1 MEIAKLVR
9 QVSGCSKG
17 AAEAIANA
25 CKTASLNTLSRSQ
38 LVALGCKSH
47 QANRLR
53 AAFRLGERVHTAQT
67 AAEAPATRK
76 PGDAVNEIRKRFDIG
91 GLEQEHFWV
100 IALTARQKVLD
111 VFTVGIGSLA
121 QVDVHPREVFKPLVR
136 MSAHSC
142 VIAHNHPSNDPDPS
156 DADVQITHRIAE
168 VGRLVGIP
176 VLDHLVITADD
187 YCSLASLGLVPS
199 C

>member
-1 MEIAKLVR
+1 MEIAKLIR
-9 QVSGCSKG
+9 QVSGCTKG

-25 CKTASLNTLSRSQ
+25 CKTASLNSLSRSQ

-47 QANRLR
+47 QATKLM

-67 AAEAPATRK
+67 AADAPVTRQ
-76 PGDAVNEIRKRFDIG
+76 PADAVNEIRKRFDIG
-91 GLEQEHFWV
+91 GLEQEYFWV
-100 IALTARQKVLD
+100 IALNSRQKVLD

-121 QVDVHPREVFKPLVR
+121 QVNVHPREIFKPLVR

-142 VIAHNHPSNDPDPS
+142 VIAHNHPSNDSDPS
-156 DADVQITHRIAE
+156 DADVALTRRIAE
-168 VGRLVGIP
+168 VGCLVGIP

-187 YCSLASLGLVPS
+187 HCSLASLGLIPGV
-199 C
+199 